1 MCNIMC
7 ITLPAYSPAVAL
19 SAVYLLKFWRRQKPC
34 LCLVVVGCS
43 PAGLPRS
50 PHTGEADADEE
61 PRRLALELETKVRTK
76 VRNHREGMGR
86 LVSIVS

>member
-34 LCLVVVGCS
+34 LCLVVAGCS

-61 PRRLALELETKVRTK
+61 PRRLALELETKVARRFGITEK
-76 VRNHREGMGR
+76 GWAGW
-86 LVSIVS
+86 LA